1 MKSFKELFKSLPVAF
16 TGLAL
21 GVSGV
26 SGVLAVILSPIF
38 LYVGNFISLMLLL
51 PIIIKNILHFEVFK
65 EELKHP
71 TLRSFIPTLVWHL

>member
-65 EELKHP
+65 EG
-71 TLRSFIPTLVWHL
+71 